1 MGTME
6 MASQVINLIGSSS
19 NILGINF
26 KEKRKTLICF
36 IIGNILISTSLG
48 LLHAWSGMIV
58 QALFVTETII
68 NYFYEKHNDESHYN
82 IWVII
87 VYIIAPLLVLLI
99 NFQSMYD
106 LFVIFAGVLFPLS
119 IVAKDFNLRLLNFI
133 AVMLWIPYNFHFA
146 QYAGAIMSTIFA
158 IVNLIAIIRYDILK
172 DKRKI

>member
-1 MGTME
+1 M
-6 MASQVINLIGSSS
+6 
-19 NILGINF
+19 
-26 KEKRKTLICF
+26 
-36 IIGNILISTSLG
+36 
-48 LLHAWSGMIV
+48 
-58 QALFVTETII
+58 
-68 NYFYEKHNDESHYN
+68 
-82 IWVII
+82 II

-133 AVMLWIPYNFHFA
+133 AVMMWIPYNFHFE

-172 DKRKI
+172 DKSKQKIN